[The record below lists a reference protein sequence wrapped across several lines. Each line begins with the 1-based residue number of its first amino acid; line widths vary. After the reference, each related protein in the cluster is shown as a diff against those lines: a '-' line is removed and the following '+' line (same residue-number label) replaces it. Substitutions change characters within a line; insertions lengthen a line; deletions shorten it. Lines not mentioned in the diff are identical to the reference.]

1 MKNIFMR
8 KFIFIFISIFITIS
22 LFGCVQSNKT
32 DKEPSNKTNVENK
45 QTPKNDT
52 DNNKK
57 IINDFQGVADYIH
70 KNGKLPE
77 NYITKSEATKLGWK
91 PGNDLDKVALGKS
104 IGGDIF
110 TNAEKSLPDA
120 AKRVWREC
128 DINYKGGHRG
138 ADRILY
144 SNDGLVYST
153 SDHYKTFK
161 VLYNG
166 K

>member
-1 MKNIFMR
+1 MGKLLMKKIWL
-8 KFIFIFISIFITIS
+8 IFISLFITIG
-22 LFGCVQSNKT
+22 LFGCAQANKSNK
-32 DKEPSNKTNVENK
+32 EVSNKTNVENK
-45 QTPKNDT
+45 QTPKSDT
-52 DNNKK
+52 NNSKK

-77 NYITKSEATKLGWK
+77 NYITKAEATKLGWK
-91 PGNDLDKVALGKS
+91 PGADLDKVAPGKS
-104 IGGDIF
+104 IGGDVF
-110 TNAEKSLPDA
+110 GNAEKNLPDA
-120 AKRVWREC
+120 PKRVWREC
-128 DINYKGGHRG
+128 DINYNGGHRG